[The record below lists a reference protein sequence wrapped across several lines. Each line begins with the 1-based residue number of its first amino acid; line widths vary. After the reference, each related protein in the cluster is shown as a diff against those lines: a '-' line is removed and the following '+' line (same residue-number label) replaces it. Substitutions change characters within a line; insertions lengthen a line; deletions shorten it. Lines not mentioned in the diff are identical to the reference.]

1 MHTIHR
7 ESRPPTEGVLS
18 MPPMARSRRS
28 KHGATRLATGRGVR
42 FAAALAALTTL
53 PVAAQTDIF
62 WGCQVASW
70 LTPSCWSAG
79 RTPGATDNVSVPGA
93 QAGQLQSARIENAV
107 ISIGK
112 LTVGTSL
119 AAAPASVT
127 ASVTASV
134 SATNSTLNVSGGA
147 SVGEAANAR
156 ASLGLTNSTLNIAT
170 NQVLYLGEA
179 TPGAALGS
187 GSLLVDSGSRVSG
200 TLALRNGLVQLIGGS
215 IQGLNVVGNPA
226 MSGASSVADIRGNVG
241 TLEVAFS
248 SGTTIGV
255 RSGTTPVIGQLYA
268 LSDAGPSSLLSFDG
282 RSTLGTATVGNNT
295 RTTFKAGSVVEV
307 RSTGILHSL
316 SGSTLVFESG
326 ATLNGPRLVL
336 GGAASLSG
344 AQITLQGAAAG
355 PERFFNS
362 GPLLV
367 LSNVN
372 TVAAA
377 TLANTGVITVDAGA
391 ELRLQGGALRN
402 AGTLQLSRTANTA
415 SLVHAGFVNAGT
427 VQGTGWVSSSATF
440 TQQASGVVIA
450 ERDLVIESAFDGTAG
465 GSLMLAPA
473 GRLFFYGN
481 AQMAAGQT
489 LSNANA
495 AGGLVVFGGKTQIGT
510 PTTRGGF
517 DAGSATLALQ
527 ASSELLLNVAGAGA
541 HDFLAGTGALLLE
554 GGTLKLGTTGS
565 FVAGIGSS
573 LHLLRSTGGIFGGF
587 GGIDT
592 SAFAL
597 APGAKLDMSALY
609 TSGTLAVVAVP
620 EPATWLSLG
629 AGLVLMGVR
638 LRQRRA

>member
-7 ESRPPTEGVLS
+7 ESRPPTEGMLS
-18 MPPMARSRRS
+18 MPPVARSRRS

-42 FAAALAALTTL
+42 FAAALVALTTL

-93 QAGQLQSARIENAV
+93 QAGQLQSPRIENAV
-107 ISIGK
+107 ISIGR

-119 AAAPASVT
+119 AAAP

-147 SVGEAANAR
+147 SVGVAANAR

-179 TPGAALGS
+179 NPGVALGS
-187 GSLLVDSGSRVSG
+187 GTLLVDSGSRVSG
-200 TLALRNGLVQLIGGS
+200 ILALRNGLVQLIGGS
-215 IQGLNVVGNPA
+215 IQYLAVVGNPA

-255 RSGTTPVIGQLYA
+255 RSGTTPVIGELAA
-268 LSDAGPSSLLSFDG
+268 LSEAGPSSLLSFDG

-307 RSTGILHSL
+307 SSTGILHSL
-316 SGSTLVFESG
+316 PGSTLVFESG
-326 ATLNGPRLVL
+326 ATLNGPRVVL

-344 AQITLQGAAAG
+344 AQIMLQGAAAAG

-362 GPLLV
+362 GSLLV

-372 TVAAA
+372 TVSAS
-377 TLANTGVITVDAGA
+377 TLANTGTITVDAGA

-527 ASSELLLNVAGAGA
+527 ASSELLLNVAGGGA

-554 GGTLKLGTTGS
+554 GGSLKLGTTGS

-573 LHLLRSTGGIFGGF
+573 FHLLRSTGGIFGGF

-597 APGAKLDMSALY
+597 ASGAKLDMSALY
-609 TSGTLAVVAVP
+609 TNGTLAVVAVP

-638 LRQRRA
+638 LRKRRA